1 MLRSLCKH
9 TSRRSLHVKGTLRSF
24 EQEQRDFL
32 VGTGITA
39 SHLHYNAMSD
49 FSHREVLMHH
59 VSPVE
64 CDHRA
69 ETPFSLDRPAP

>member
-1 MLRSLCKH
+1 M
-9 TSRRSLHVKGTLRSF
+9 RSF

-32 VGTGITA
+32 MGTGITA
-39 SHLHYNAMSD
+39 SDLHYNAMSD

-59 VSPVE
+59 VSLVE